1 MGVPENRF
9 HSMIIQAVKV
19 KGPQLEHGVYLQE
32 HYTLVAAVAAVI
44 IDIPQE
50 IHLAVQVVQV
60 VEVPEELVVK
70 ESKAAIIMSIIM
82 VVMVLQVLL
91 IQEAAVVAVGILMLL
106 TLGMESVVKV
116 VLASY

>member
-1 MGVPENRF
+1 MGMPEHRF

-19 KGPQLEHGVYLQE
+19 KVPQLEHGVYLQE
-32 HYTLVAAVAAVI
+32 HYMLEAAVVAVI
-44 IDIPQE
+44 IDIPRG

-60 VEVPEELVVK
+60 AGEPEELEVK

-82 VVMVLQVLL
+82 VVMALQVLL
-91 IQEAAVVAVGILMLL
+91 ILEVEVVAVGILTLL
-106 TLGMESVVKV
+106 TLGMESVVKE